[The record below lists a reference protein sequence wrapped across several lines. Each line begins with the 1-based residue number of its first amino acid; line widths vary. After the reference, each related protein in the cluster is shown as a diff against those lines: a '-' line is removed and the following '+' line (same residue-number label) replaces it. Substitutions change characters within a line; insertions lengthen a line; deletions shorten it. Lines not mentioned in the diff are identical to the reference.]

1 VGPALAGSF
10 GVSVFQL
17 LSLNRSRL
25 RTLIDAENNFKSVA
39 LIEELIKKGILEK
52 EKAASLAEEV
62 KTSGKKEEELIL
74 EKGIVSENFL
84 FELKSDYLK
93 IPLKKI
99 RPEEIP
105 MEILEQIPEETAR
118 YYQMVPLAKK
128 ENILEVGMVYPEDL
142 ASQESLSFLARR
154 GKFTYQVFLI
164 TETNFKN
171 ILSRYKAPK
180 REVGKALEELEA
192 ELKTKKVSKLVE
204 IERLVEEAPIS
215 KVVAVILR
223 YGVEGEASDIHIEPL
238 RDKLRVRFRTLG
250 VLHSSI
256 ILPIRLLLAIVS
268 RIKIL
273 ANLRIDETRIP
284 QDGRFSTRVQDRDI
298 DFRVSTFPTTMGEKV
313 AIRILDPIVGLKKF
327 EELGVSGRNFEM
339 VKAAIEKPYGM
350 ILVVGPTG
358 SGKTTTLYAILQLL
372 NKEGVNI
379 VTLEDP
385 IEYFIE
391 GVNQSQVRPEIGYD
405 FSRGLRQIVRQD
417 PDIIMVGEIRDSETV
432 ALATHA
438 ALTGHI
444 VLSTLHTNNAIGVI
458 PRLIDLGVQP
468 FLLPPALSLAVAQRL
483 VRKLC
488 QKCKRRVKPKRE
500 IRDLIL
506 KEIDKLP
513 EKVKKE
519 IKIEEPLTI
528 SEPVGCRDCH
538 NTGYS
543 GRIALFEILGMT
555 SSLAEIILKE
565 SSESKILEE
574 AKRQEM
580 LTMKQDGIL
589 KVLDGI
595 TTIEE
600 VLRVAEEK

>member
-93 IPLKKI
+93 IPFKKI

-128 ENILEVGMVYPEDL
+128 ENVLEVGMVYPEDL
-142 ASQESLSFLARR
+142 ASQEALSFLARR

-171 ILSRYKAPK
+171 ILDKYKTPK
-180 REVGKALEELEA
+180 REVGKALEELET
-192 ELKTKKVSKLVE
+192 ELKGRKIPRSAE
-204 IERLVEEAPIS
+204 IERMVEEAPIS
-215 KVVAVILR
+215 KMVAVILK

-238 RDKLRVRFRTLG
+238 KDKLRVRFRTLG
-250 VLHSSI
+250 ALHPSI
-256 ILPIRLLLAIVS
+256 FLPIKILPAVIS

-284 QDGRFSTRVQDRDI
+284 QDGRFSTRVEDRDI
-298 DFRVSTFPTTMGEKV
+298 DFRISTFPTTLGEKV
-313 AIRILDPIVGLKKF
+313 AIRVLDPRVGLKKF
-327 EELGVSGRNFEM
+327 EELGLSGRNFEV
-339 VKAAIEKPYGM
+339 VKAAVEKPYGM
-350 ILVVGPTG
+350 ILSTGPTG
-358 SGKTTTLYAILQLL
+358 CGKTTTQYAILQIL

-385 IEYFIE
+385 VEYLIE
-391 GVNQSQVRPEIGYD
+391 GINQSQVRPEIGYD

-417 PDIIMVGEIRDSETV
+417 PDIIMVGEIRDSETA
-432 ALATHA
+432 ALTTHA

-444 VLSTLHTNNAIGVI
+444 VLSTLHTSNVLGVI

-468 FLLPPALSLAVAQRL
+468 FLLPSALSIATAQRL
-483 VRKLC
+483 ARKLC
-488 QKCKRRVKPKRE
+488 QNCKRKVKPKKE
-500 IRDLIL
+500 TRDLIL

-519 IKIEEPLTI
+519 IKIPEPLTI
-528 SEPVGCRDCH
+528 FEPVGCRDCH
-538 NTGYS
+538 NTGFS
-543 GRIALFEILGMT
+543 GRIALFEILEMT
-555 SSLAEIILKE
+555 PQLAEIILRE
-565 SSESKILEE
+565 TSEAKILEE
-574 AKRQEM
+574 AKRQGM
-580 LTMKQDGIL
+580 ITMKQDGIL

>member
-1 VGPALAGSF
+1 MP
-10 GVSVFQL
+10 
-17 LSLNRSRL
+17 
-25 RTLIDAENNFKSVA
+25 
-39 LIEELIKKGILEK
+39 LIEELVKKGILEK
-52 EKAASLAEEV
+52 EKAASLEDEL

-74 EKGIVSENFL
+74 EKGIVSEDFL
-84 FELKSDYLK
+84 FELKSGYFK

-105 MEILEQIPEETAR
+105 LEILEQIPEETAR
-118 YYQMVPLAKK
+118 FYQMVPLTKK
-128 ENILEVGMVYPEDL
+128 ENVLEVGMVYPEDL
-142 ASQESLSFLARR
+142 DSQEALSFLARS

-171 ILSRYKAPK
+171 ILNKYKTPK

-192 ELKTKKVSKLVE
+192 ELKVKKVPRLVE
-204 IERLVEEAPIS
+204 IEKMVEEAPIS
-215 KVVAVILR
+215 KMVAVILK

-238 RDKLRVRFRTLG
+238 KDKLRVRFRTLG

-256 ILPIRLLLAIVS
+256 FLPLRLLPAIVS

-313 AIRILDPIVGLKKF
+313 AIRILDPRIGLKKF
-327 EELGVSGRNFEM
+327 EELGLSGRNFEV
-339 VKAAIEKPYGM
+339 VKTAIEKPYGM
-350 ILVVGPTG
+350 ILSSGPTG
-358 SGKTTTLYAILQLL
+358 CGKTTTQYAFLQIL

-385 IEYFIE
+385 VEYFIE
-391 GVNQSQVRPEIGYD
+391 GINQSQVRPEIGYD

-417 PDIIMVGEIRDSETV
+417 PDIIMVGEIRDSETA

-444 VLSTLHTNNAIGVI
+444 VLSTLHTSNVFGVI

-468 FLLPPALSLAVAQRL
+468 FLLPPALSLAIAQRL

-488 QKCKRRVKPKRE
+488 PKCKKKIKPKKE
-500 IRDLIL
+500 VRDLIL
-506 KEIDKLP
+506 KEIDNLP

-519 IKIEEPLTI
+519 IKIPESLTVF
-528 SEPVGCRDCH
+528 EPVGCRDCH

-543 GRIALFEILGMT
+543 GRIALFEILEMT
-555 SSLAEIILKE
+555 PHLAEIILKE
-565 SSESKILEE
+565 PSETKISEE
-574 AKRQEM
+574 AKRQGM

>member
-1 VGPALAGSF
+1 MP
-10 GVSVFQL
+10 
-17 LSLNRSRL
+17 
-25 RTLIDAENNFKSVA
+25 
-39 LIEELIKKGILEK
+39 LIEELVKKGILDK
-52 EKAASLAEEV
+52 KVAASLEEEL

-74 EKGIVSENFL
+74 GKGIVSEDFL
-84 FELKSDYLK
+84 FNLKSNYLK
-93 IPLKKI
+93 IPSRKI
-99 RPEEIP
+99 SPEEISP
-105 MEILEQIPEETAR
+105 EVLEQIPEETASF
-118 YYQMVPLAKK
+118 YQMVSLAKK
-128 ENILEVGMVYPEDL
+128 ENVLEVGMVYPEDL
-142 ASQESLSFLARR
+142 AAQEALSFLARR
-154 GKFTYQVFLI
+154 EKFSYQVFLI
-164 TETNFKN
+164 TPTNFKN
-171 ILSRYKAPK
+171 ILNKYKTPK

-192 ELKTKKVSKLVE
+192 ELKVKKVPRIAE

-223 YGVEGEASDIHIEPL
+223 YAVEGEASDIHIEPL
-238 RDKLRVRFRTLG
+238 KDKLRVRFRTLG

-256 ILPIRLLLAIVS
+256 FLPIRLLSAMVS

-284 QDGRFSTRVQDRDI
+284 QDGRFSTRVEDRDI
-298 DFRVSTFPTTMGEKV
+298 DFRVSTFPTTLGEKV
-313 AIRILDPIVGLKKF
+313 AIRVLDPSVGLKKF
-327 EELGVSGRNFEM
+327 EELGLSDRNFEV

-350 ILVVGPTG
+350 ILSTGPTG
-358 SGKTTTLYAILQLL
+358 CGKTTTLYAILQIL

-385 IEYFIE
+385 VEYFIE
-391 GVNQSQVRPEIGYD
+391 GISQSQVRPEIGYD

-417 PDIIMVGEIRDSETV
+417 PDIIMVGEIRDSETA

-444 VLSTLHTNNAIGVI
+444 VLSTLHTSNVFGVI

-468 FLLPPALSLAVAQRL
+468 FLLPPALGIAIAQRL
-483 VRKLC
+483 LRKLC
-488 QKCKRRVKPKRE
+488 QNCKKKIKPKKE

-506 KEIDKLP
+506 KEINNLP

-519 IKIEEPLTI
+519 IKIKEPLTI
-528 SEPVGCRDCH
+528 FEPVGCKDCH
-538 NTGYS
+538 REGYS
-543 GRIALFEILGMT
+543 GRIALFEILKMT
-555 SSLAEIILKE
+555 PQLAEIILKE
-565 SSESKILEE
+565 PSEAKILEE
-574 AKRQEM
+574 AKRQGM
-580 LTMKQDGIL
+580 LTMEQDGIL

>member
-1 VGPALAGSF
+1 MP
-10 GVSVFQL
+10 
-17 LSLNRSRL
+17 
-25 RTLIDAENNFKSVA
+25 
-39 LIEELIKKGILEK
+39 LIEELVKKGILEK
-52 EKAASLAEEV
+52 EKAASLEEEL

-74 EKGIVSENFL
+74 EKGIVSEDFL
-84 FELKSDYLK
+84 FELKSGYLK
-93 IPLKKI
+93 IPFKKI

-128 ENILEVGMVYPEDL
+128 ENVLEVGMVYPEDL
-142 ASQESLSFLARR
+142 ASQEALSFLARR

-171 ILSRYKAPK
+171 ILDKYKTPK
-180 REVGKALEELEA
+180 REVGKALEELET
-192 ELKTKKVSKLVE
+192 ELKGRKIPRSAE
-204 IERLVEEAPIS
+204 IERMVEEAPIS
-215 KVVAVILR
+215 KMVAVILK

-238 RDKLRVRFRTLG
+238 KDKLRVRFRTLG
-250 VLHSSI
+250 ALHPSI
-256 ILPIRLLLAIVS
+256 FLPIKILPAVIS

-284 QDGRFSTRVQDRDI
+284 QDGRFSTRVEDRDI
-298 DFRVSTFPTTMGEKV
+298 DFRISTFPTTLGEKV
-313 AIRILDPIVGLKKF
+313 AIRVLDPRVGLKKF
-327 EELGVSGRNFEM
+327 EELGLSGRNFEV
-339 VKAAIEKPYGM
+339 VKAAVEKPYGM
-350 ILVVGPTG
+350 ILSTGPTG
-358 SGKTTTLYAILQLL
+358 CGKTTTQYAILQIL

-385 IEYFIE
+385 VEYLIE
-391 GVNQSQVRPEIGYD
+391 GINQSQVRPEIGYD

-417 PDIIMVGEIRDSETV
+417 PDIIMVGEIRDSETA
-432 ALATHA
+432 ALTTHA

-444 VLSTLHTNNAIGVI
+444 VLSTLHTSNVLGVI

-468 FLLPPALSLAVAQRL
+468 FLLPSALSIATAQRL
-483 VRKLC
+483 ARKLC
-488 QKCKRRVKPKRE
+488 QNCKRKVKPKKE
-500 IRDLIL
+500 TRDLIL

-519 IKIEEPLTI
+519 IKIPEPLTI
-528 SEPVGCRDCH
+528 FEPVGCRDCH
-538 NTGYS
+538 NTGFS
-543 GRIALFEILGMT
+543 GRIALFEILEMT
-555 SSLAEIILKE
+555 PQLAGIILKE
-565 SSESKILEE
+565 PSEEKILEE
-574 AKRQEM
+574 AKRQGM